1 MKTTITKPFVV
12 QSNDVKTVALGT
24 SFNVNSRNESSV
36 EVVLVKGKV
45 KVSKDDNDKYV
56 LLSPG
61 KSATVTD
68 SGEYIVEDFNYMEKV
83 GWKDRVLVFKDN
95 SLSEV
100 RTKLENWYGVKFIDF
115 EDLDDSWGVHG
126 NQYSYNQNVVS
137 GADYS
142 KKDERGTDSNNNV
155 TWTNK
160 GTAMSPKDGA
170 SISKR
175 YSAVGTYTITLIAT
189 NTSTG
194 STDLE
199 LRTSIAQKTITV
211 TE

>member
-1 MKTTITKPFVV
+1 MKRFKLILIIIICSGLGYSCQDYSAVTPSACLTVE
-12 QSNDVKTVALGT
+12 VKSGESLVEA
-24 SFNVNSRNESSV
+24 SSV
-36 EVVLVKGKV
+36 
-45 KVSKDDNDKYV
+45 
-56 LLSPG
+56 
-61 KSATVTD
+61 
-68 SGEYIVEDFNYMEKV
+68 KV
-83 GWKDRVLVFKDN
+83 GEEVLISSCADADMFSVWTGDP
-95 SLSEV
+95 
-100 RTKLENWYGVKFIDF
+100 
-115 EDLDDSWGVHG
+115 
-126 NQYSYNQNVVS
+126 

-160 GTAMSPKDGA
+160 GTALSPKDGA

-175 YSAVGTYTITLIAT
+175 YSVPGTYTITLIAT